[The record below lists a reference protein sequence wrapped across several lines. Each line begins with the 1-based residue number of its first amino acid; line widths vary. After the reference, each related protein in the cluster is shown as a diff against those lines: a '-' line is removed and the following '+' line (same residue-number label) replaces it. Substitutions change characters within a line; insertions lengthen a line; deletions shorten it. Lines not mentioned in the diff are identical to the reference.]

1 MKRKPFESSE
11 TNEKRIRLK
20 ESPKSLKR
28 KHNAP
33 TEDTKRTRSTTASQL
48 VFQHTATARHR
59 AEDGTIEIML
69 YGRKANGT
77 SVALRVSGAR
87 AYGFLGKVSV
97 NSTFRGNVNKLV
109 QWYLSIQRSE
119 RSNTRFKEEHNED
132 KPPQKIYRAWS
143 SFFFPQS
150 EVKDIYWSR
159 FSGFNIRNVKD
170 SEPPIV
176 WKFSTRRYDVWR
188 ALLSIL
194 NDHKKVHKKIEDFY
208 RKMKPFY
215 MCCLDSGRP
224 TKQMPSLPSF
234 VEPFMVR
241 SELYETMFHPE
252 WVWMIDYQL
261 PACSWMSVSDF
272 APVQKQKTFCAVE
285 YTCRSDKV
293 SPIENPP
300 IPMAPI
306 RVLSYDIEAVP
317 FINETTGECEFPDP
331 NRDIISTIG
340 VTAFDMVS
348 AVFQQVVFML
358 EIVGQPQ
365 CERLDA
371 LSEDKQTDEYDP
383 SSTVVF
389 SFLDEMEML
398 KAFSAYIRE
407 YDPEI
412 ITGYN
417 VLNFDNVYL
426 INRIRALCGCVDK
439 KYCDKCA
446 NARTFSRIAR
456 ATSLKKK
463 YTHTNQRG
471 GQETWEASIEGRDW
485 MDLYNVVRTD
495 HKLRSYK
502 LDNVCLELMGTQKI
516 HIDYEDIPKHQKTP
530 AGRAFLA
537 QYCVKDAWLPC
548 QLIIKRCKLVNA
560 IQMAQVTGVQLSD
573 ILHRG
578 QQIRTMVLMLRFIK
592 ARCRRDKTHPRWYL
606 PDESNVNGTVIDGF
620 EGAVVIR
627 PLPGFYQT
635 PVVTL
640 DFASLYPSIM
650 RAYNMCFST
659 LISSYSLSQRLKL
672 KWTPETHNIKDPAHP
687 DYPEVRPVRSFNYPE
702 GGTFEYVSTP
712 RDVCFVT
719 TKKRVGILPEILEAL
734 LSERKRVKK
743 MRKKFAENS
752 MDYAVLD
759 GRQLALKVC
768 ANSVYGFTGAG
779 KGYLGEKR
787 IASSVTRVGRGM
799 ANHTKFM
806 CEDKYKEHGLQIVY
820 GDSVIGSTPLML
832 RINGKIVVRRIET
845 LAIKWSSYHNGKES
859 CELTGVESWTENG
872 WTSVK
877 RVIRHTCDKKLVQVH
892 THTGNVVCT
901 TDHSLVRTSGEEVAP
916 KDLSTGDSLLHHCPI
931 EFPEHN
937 HTWTVCF
944 DRVLIGPNGHT
955 YKSLKEAAA
964 DLLVHVGTVTRKCTW
979 SHTPQTICYTPQ
991 FAQLLGMFVGDGSCG
1006 NYNAKSGKKSSW
1018 AINNANKEML
1028 EKYKTIVQNIFPNFE
1043 WKILPTLKSSGVYK
1057 LVPSSSKYGNIAR
1070 FVGFWRKICYND
1082 KREKKIHDCV
1092 LQSSEKHRQ
1101 YFWKGLHDA
1110 DGTKKGSPE
1119 ISQKG
1124 TQISLSIVLLLRSL
1138 GWKHVVVDA
1147 RQDKP
1152 NIFRM
1157 RARHKTRKSP
1167 TRVRK
1172 ITDWNRVET
1181 FVYDLTTENHHFH
1194 AGVGTMIVHNTD
1206 SVFANIPPSMCDTNC
1221 PREELIA
1228 KVDKIGDEMGKFC
1241 TQAFLPPNDLEYEK
1255 FYYPILLK
1263 GKKRYAGHKFEPG
1276 LKPKLDVK
1284 GFECVRRDFAP
1295 IVSKTQKEIL
1305 IKLCKEN
1312 DIQGAINY
1320 ARSVVIKLLENN
1332 VSIEELT
1339 MSKQLTRRPEDYKNP
1354 APHTELAKY
1363 LQETQPAH
1371 IAPKTGDRI
1380 DYLIRPG
1387 FKGEKNCMRAVTPE
1401 SVRNGEAIADT
1412 KWYLTNQ
1419 LEKPLRR
1426 IFEMVMENTDE
1437 IFRISSIKKSSV
1449 SSNPMMRSF
1458 VNLTSRAQKTRKD
1471 KSKQVVF
1478 KKKERTKKIVSIAS
1492 FFK

>member
-1 MKRKPFESSE
+1 MKRKSFESSE
-11 TNEKRIRLK
+11 TNEKRK
-20 ESPKSLKR
+20 NDTSD
-28 KHNAP
+28 
-33 TEDTKRTRSTTASQL
+33 EDTKRTCSTTASQL

-188 ALLSIL
+188 ALLNIL
-194 NDHKKVHKKIEDFY
+194 NDHKTVRKKIEDFH

-234 VEPFMVR
+234 IEPFMVR

-272 APVQKQKTFCAVE
+272 APVQKQKTFCAAE

-293 SPIENPP
+293 SPVKNPP

-358 EIVGQPQ
+358 EIAGQPQ

-383 SSTVVF
+383 SSTTVF

-398 KAFSAYIRE
+398 KAFSTYIRE

-606 PDESNVNGTVIDGF
+606 PDESNVSGSAIDGF

-659 LISSYSLSQRLKL
+659 LISSYSLSQQLKL

-820 GDSVIGSTPLML
+820 GD
-832 RINGKIVVRRIET
+832 
-845 LAIKWSSYHNGKES
+845 
-859 CELTGVESWTENG
+859 
-872 WTSVK
+872 
-877 RVIRHTCDKKLVQVH
+877 
-892 THTGNVVCT
+892 
-901 TDHSLVRTSGEEVAP
+901 
-916 KDLSTGDSLLHHCPI
+916 
-931 EFPEHN
+931 
-937 HTWTVCF
+937 
-944 DRVLIGPNGHT
+944 
-955 YKSLKEAAA
+955 
-964 DLLVHVGTVTRKCTW
+964 
-979 SHTPQTICYTPQ
+979 
-991 FAQLLGMFVGDGSCG
+991 
-1006 NYNAKSGKKSSW
+1006 
-1018 AINNANKEML
+1018 
-1028 EKYKTIVQNIFPNFE
+1028 
-1043 WKILPTLKSSGVYK
+1043 
-1057 LVPSSSKYGNIAR
+1057 
-1070 FVGFWRKICYND
+1070 
-1082 KREKKIHDCV
+1082 
-1092 LQSSEKHRQ
+1092 
-1101 YFWKGLHDA
+1101 
-1110 DGTKKGSPE
+1110 
-1119 ISQKG
+1119 
-1124 TQISLSIVLLLRSL
+1124 
-1138 GWKHVVVDA
+1138 
-1147 RQDKP
+1147 
-1152 NIFRM
+1152 
-1157 RARHKTRKSP
+1157 
-1167 TRVRK
+1167 
-1172 ITDWNRVET
+1172 
-1181 FVYDLTTENHHFH
+1181 
-1194 AGVGTMIVHNTD
+1194 TD

-1458 VNLTSRAQKTRKD
+1458 VNLTSRAQKTHKD

-1478 KKKERTKKIVSIAS
+1478 KKKERIKKTVSIAS